1 MVGEIS
7 SVLRELEQVQ
17 DRLWSLS
24 IDAEAEQYALMARR
38 EELRTRAAQ
47 LADGV
52 DAACST
58 QELLIRLASLRRRR
72 VLLDRQHGSAHRRER
87 PPQGSRAVSRVDV
100 QIERIYLLLA
110 DRGISVH

>member
-1 MVGEIS
+1 MVGEIGS
-7 SVLRELEQVQ
+7 ILRELEEVQ

-24 IDAEAEQYALMARR
+24 IDADEEKYELMSRR
-38 EELRTRAAQ
+38 EELRNRAAQ

-52 DAACST
+52 DDACST

-72 VLLDRQHGSAHRRER
+72 ALLDRQHGSAHRRER
-87 PPQGSRAVSRVDV
+87 PSRGSRTVSRVDV

-110 DRGISVH
+110 DRGINVR